1 MSTNLKQI
9 KLTLNET
16 LIVQLQEAA
25 QQQNMNLSEIASLL
39 LVQQLA
45 VRNEGNSL
53 LKSIRELRHSL
64 GPKSDSTEIIRQGRD
79 KEWSV
84 GY

>member
-1 MSTNLKQI
+1 MSANLKQI

-16 LIVQLQEAA
+16 LIVQLQQAA
-25 QQQNMNLSEIASLL
+25 QQQNLNLSEMASLL

-45 VRNEGNSL
+45 ARNEGNFL
-53 LKSIRELRHSL
+53 LESIQKLRHSL

>member
-1 MSTNLKQI
+1 MSANLKQI
-9 KLTLNET
+9 NLTLNET
-16 LIVQLQEAA
+16 LIVQLQQAA
-25 QQQNMNLSEIASLL
+25 QQQNMSLSEMASLL
-39 LVQQLA
+39 LAQQLA
-45 VRNEGNSL
+45 AHKEGNSL

-64 GPKSDSTEIIRQGRD
+64 GPKSDSTEIIRRERD